1 MKQKETEI
9 ICGLYSRVSTE
20 DQSRFGH
27 SLNEQEDRLQKL
39 CEFKDYKI
47 YKVFV
52 KKMYLQKIP
61 INRNFKR

>member
-52 KKMYLQKIP
+52 KKMYLQNIP

>member
-1 MKQKETEI
+1 MKQKKTEI

-27 SLNEQEDRLQKL
+27 SLDEQEDRLQKL